1 MTNQNSGDPRFNLNL
16 GDFTDPV
23 QQAILDAEAEQ
34 RRQEAEQ
41 TANDQKSNMSA
52 EQPPASAETWS
63 PAASTSPSG
72 PMSAVAGKLG
82 IGEAGDAELAKRL
95 LDSAQPPND
104 VRGTASAKS
113 ADGARDRIAGALG
126 VGGATPAVER

>member
-1 MTNQNSGDPRFNLNL
+1 MTNQEFADPRFNLPPDL
-16 GDFTDPV
+16 TDPV
-23 QQAILDAEAEQ
+23 VQAIEDARAEEARQ
-34 RRQEAEQ
+34 RAEEA
-41 TANDQKSNMSA
+41 ANNPKSNMSA

-104 VRGTASAKS
+104 ARGTASAKR